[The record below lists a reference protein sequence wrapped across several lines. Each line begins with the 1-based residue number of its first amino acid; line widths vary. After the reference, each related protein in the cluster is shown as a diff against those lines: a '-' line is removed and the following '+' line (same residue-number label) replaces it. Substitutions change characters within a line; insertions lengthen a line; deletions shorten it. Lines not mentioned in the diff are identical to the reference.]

1 MGKTPGKTVQCGTIR
16 ASSCLAGGLAAP
28 LCEEGGG
35 GGGGCG
41 GGCAQHGVVQVA
53 VRQHAGHPCSLLDLK
68 HELLG
73 YENTSPQLFRWGP
86 HLTSPLCEE
95 GVGGGAAEW
104 RDVDGCPAAGWPS
117 PLYTRSETRS
127 TN

>member
-1 MGKTPGKTVQCGTIR
+1 MAVVDVVGDVRSMAWCRLLSG
-16 ASSCLAGGLAAP
+16 SMLAI
-28 LCEEGGG
+28 
-35 GGGGCG
+35 
-41 GGCAQHGVVQVA
+41 
-53 VRQHAGHPCSLLDLK
+53 LLDLK
-68 HELLG
+68 HETLD